1 MLPALIATWL
11 PNHDNGGMR
20 KGFFHSLP
28 LTRGVGGDLKVISR
42 RISRAK

>member
-20 KGFFHSLP
+20 KGFFHSFP
-28 LTRGVGGDLKVISR
+28 FSKGDFKPAAYLKIS
-42 RISRAK
+42 S